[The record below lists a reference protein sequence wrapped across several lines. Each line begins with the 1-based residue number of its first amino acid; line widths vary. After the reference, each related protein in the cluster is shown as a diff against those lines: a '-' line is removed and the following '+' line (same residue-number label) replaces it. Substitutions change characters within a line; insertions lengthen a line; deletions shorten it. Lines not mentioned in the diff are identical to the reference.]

1 MLRAIRT
8 YMRSCLSVAV
18 VVLAASAVAASA
30 QAAPPPLV
38 IVQPK
43 IKAFCAHAY
52 ATNSESWTLCVSQG
66 TQGYVEFAQA
76 YPDTD
81 PQLRAAFDKC
91 QAQFA
96 PQGNWALAG
105 WCARER
111 ARYFEELR

>member
-1 MLRAIRT
+1 MHVPIRHWTAGAI
-8 YMRSCLSVAV
+8 
-18 VVLAASAVAASA
+18 LAAFGSASLPAHAV
-30 QAAPPPLV
+30 PPPLET
-38 IVQPK
+38 VQPR
-43 IKAFCAHAY
+43 IKTFCAHAY
-52 ATNSESWTLCVSQG
+52 ATNSEGWTLCVSQG